1 MTVMDP
7 YKDEKDRRRKN
18 PFDFFVFDDDF
29 ERMFRE
35 MERMMERA
43 FRFPMDKMEP
53 GKSFVHGFSVRLG
66 PDGRPQIQEFGNHHV
81 TSDKGEATISE
92 EREPLTDVIECDE
105 EVSVTVEL
113 PGVEK
118 KDIDLRATKKDLEI
132 DVKTPQRKYHKIVPF
147 NVEVKP
153 ETTKA
158 TYKNGILDVSIQ
170 RKHKK
175 NMEDEGVHVNIE

>member
-1 MTVMDP
+1 MDP
-7 YKDEKDRRRKN
+7 DKDERDRRKKN
-18 PFDFFVFDDDF
+18 PFDFFGFDDDF

-66 PDGRPQIQEFGNHHV
+66 PDGRPRIQEFGNHHV
-81 TSDKGEATISE
+81 KSGEGEATISE

-118 KDIDLRATKKDLEI
+118 RDIDLRATEKALEI
-132 DVKTPQRKYHKIVPF
+132 SVDTPQRKYHKIVSF

-153 ETTKA
+153 ETTRA
-158 TYKNGILDVSIQ
+158 TYKNGVLDVSIQ
-170 RKHKK
+170 RKNKK
-175 NMEDEGVHVNIE
+175 NVEDKGVHVDIE